1 MPHFECIWRNKWL
14 TADATCLDD
23 MIGSLRQAADEL
35 QAMRDAGVTLEDDG
49 CVGDDHA
56 HLVTNDPEVA
66 KKFGFDEDVLEDDD
80 EDVPE
85 DDEEGDGGPDDAV

>member
-23 MIGSLRQAADEL
+23 MIRRLREAAVYL
-35 QAMRDAGVTLEDDG
+35 QAMRDAGVTLLDDG
-49 CVGDDHA
+49 CAGDDYA

-66 KKFGFDEDVLEDDD
+66 KKFGLDEV
-80 EDVPE
+80 VPE
-85 DDEEGDGGPDDAV
+85 DGEEGDGGPDGAV